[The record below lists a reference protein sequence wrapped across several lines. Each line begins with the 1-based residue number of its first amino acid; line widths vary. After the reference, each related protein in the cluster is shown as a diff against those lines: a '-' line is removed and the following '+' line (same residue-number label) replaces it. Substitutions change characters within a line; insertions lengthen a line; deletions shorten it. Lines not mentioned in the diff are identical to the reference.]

1 MKVFSQNLV
10 KQHLKL
16 YKFLKI
22 NKDFTNNDVILY
34 MVAEPEL
41 SPEENEISVLT
52 QNLEIDSNQNEII
65 GEAAVGLGR
74 NFLNRGFNRFLQQG
88 LSNEE
93 IHILRILFHTAF
105 YARNRSNFFLTYIFI
120 NIRRRRNRLV
130 P

>member
-1 MKVFSQNLV
+1 MFFKGRTLKDESFLSEIS
-10 KQHLKL
+10 KQYIKL

-22 NKDFTNNDVILY
+22 NKDLTNNDVILY

-52 QNLEIDSNQNEII
+52 QNLEIDSNQNEMI
-65 GEAAVGLGR
+65 GEAGVGLGA

-105 YARNRSNFFLTYIFI
+105 FARYRSKFLLKCI
-120 NIRRRRNRLV
+120 L
-130 P
+130 